1 MLIQVLGNIFNLNA
15 NIYIY
20 FLIQTEQSTTVTHSI
35 AVQRQWK
42 SLVSAPKTNNLFKRF
57 RKIYLGMKTMGQ
69 PN

>member
-1 MLIQVLGNIFNLNA
+1 MLIQVKNLNA

-20 FLIQTEQSTTVTHSI
+20 FFVIQTKHSTTVTHSI

-42 SLVSAPKTNNLFKRF
+42 SLVSAPETNNLFKRF